1 MSRYRHA
8 FVESVRSLWRAPA
21 FTVAAILTMAL
32 GMAAAVTMFAFVNGV
47 LLSPLPYPHAE
58 RLVNVERWSPKGT
71 AGGLDIASM
80 DDFVGGARAAEVFA
94 AYRSLGVIDIG
105 GLDRPAAVTALEV
118 TASFLDVL
126 GSRTSM
132 GRGFDRA
139 QERGDSQVVIL
150 THKGWTTLFARDPG
164 VVGRILLV
172 NGRPVTVVGVTAP
185 DLELPRNSQA
195 ALLLPLDRTGQQV
208 DYGRIAHRC
217 VARLR
222 AGMTPDDLRRDL
234 ERIERNLA
242 REVPARRF
250 PDGWSIRVTDLQQ
263 ALLGDRR
270 LVSLA
275 LLGAAVALLG
285 MGCANVANLFLLRA
299 ARRRGETA
307 IRAALGATTTDLAAQ
322 SLAEGTL
329 IGLSGAAL
337 GTGIAAAAVRA
348 LPLVL
353 SSFSNVN
360 GVLRLHLDTATCA
373 FAAVAGIATSVLFA
387 LASLLHARG
396 SLSSRAVSQ
405 GGPRGSRSGNRYRAV
420 LLVSQ
425 AAIAGL
431 LLATALLFGRS
442 LGHALLLDPG
452 LDAQGVTVV
461 RLFLPEKRYPTLAA
475 ISAIEG
481 ELRRRL
487 DSVAGVQ
494 AVTAALFTPL
504 EGDAMAVMCSGLPVT
519 RPMAQWDH
527 CVLDGVSDGYFS
539 ALRIPIIRGREV
551 RRGEAGVAVINEALA
566 RRLFPGADAVGRT
579 VRLPLGNAAT
589 GATHRDV
596 LVVGVSRDCRNLGV
610 VADVMPRVSLPF
622 DQFADSGF
630 SLLVRSRL
638 PPDALRHAV
647 EAQLRS
653 LDAQLPIR
661 SIVPLQEI
669 AGDSVADLRQNAILL
684 AVFTLLGLSVAVPGT
699 YMVVA
704 AAVSQRT
711 REIGIRMALGAARM
725 RVVGTV
731 LTEGSA
737 ALLIGAFGGV
747 AAAIGA
753 ARLLRHQLFGV
764 TPTDPVSLCVTVVA
778 LTLLGGLASTG
789 PARRATRVD
798 PASTLREG

>member
-8 FVESVRSLWRAPA
+8 FVESARSLWRAPA
-21 FTVAAILTMAL
+21 FTIAAIVTFAL
-32 GMAAAVTMFAFVNGV
+32 GMAAAVTMVAFVNGV
-47 LLSPLPYPHAE
+47 LLRPLPYPDAE
-58 RLVNVERWSPKGT
+58 RLVNVERWSPQG
-71 AGGLDIASM
+71 ASGGLDIASM
-80 DDFVGGARAAEVFA
+80 DDFAGRSRAADAFA

-118 TASFLDVL
+118 TAGFLDIL
-126 GSRTSM
+126 GNRPSM
-132 GRGFDRA
+132 GRGFDRT

-164 VVGRILLV
+164 AVGRVLLV
-172 NGRPVTVVGVTAP
+172 NGRPATVVGVTAQ

-195 ALLLPLDRTGQQV
+195 SVLLPLDRTGQQV
-208 DYGRIAHRC
+208 DYGRVAHRC
-217 VARLR
+217 VARVR
-222 AGMTPDDLRRDL
+222 PGTTADDLRRDL
-234 ERIERNLA
+234 DRIERDLA
-242 REVPARRF
+242 RTDPARKF
-250 PDGWSIRVTDLQQ
+250 PEGWSIRVTGLQQ

-275 LLGAAVALLG
+275 LLGAALALLA

-307 IRAALGATTTDLAAQ
+307 IRAALGATTSDLAAQ

-329 IGLSGAAL
+329 VGLSGTAL
-337 GTGIAAAAVRA
+337 GTGIATAAVRA
-348 LPLVL
+348 LPHVL

-360 GVLRLHLDTATCA
+360 GFLRLRLDAAAWA
-373 FAAVAGIATSVLFA
+373 FAAAAGLATSILFA
-387 LASLLHARG
+387 LVSLMHAQG
-396 SLSSRAVSQ
+396 SSVAQSASQ
-405 GGPRGSRSGNRYRAV
+405 GGSRGSRSGRRFRAA

-431 LLATALLFGRS
+431 LLATALLFGQS

-452 LDAQGVTVV
+452 LDTKGVTVV
-461 RLFLPEKRYPTLAA
+461 RMFLPEKRYPTLAA
-475 ISAIEG
+475 ISGIEG

-487 DSVAGVQ
+487 AGVAGVQ
-494 AVTAALFTPL
+494 AVAAALFTPL
-504 EGDAMAVMCSGLPVT
+504 EGDAMAVLCSGLPVT
-519 RPMAQWDH
+519 RPMGQWDT
-527 CVLDGVSDGYFS
+527 CVLDGVSEGYFS
-539 ALRIPIIRGREV
+539 ALRIPILRGREV
-551 RRGEAGVAVINEALA
+551 RRGEVGVAVINEALA

-579 VRLPLGNAAT
+579 VRLPLGNTAT

-596 LVVGVSRDCRNLGV
+596 LVVGVSKDCRNLGL
-610 VADVMPRVSLPF
+610 VADVTPRVSLPF
-622 DQFADSGF
+622 GQFSDSGF
-630 SLLVRSRL
+630 SLLVRSL
-638 PPDALRHAV
+638 MPPEAVRRAV

-653 LDAQLPIR
+653 LDPQLPIR
-661 SIVPLQEI
+661 SLVPLREI

-684 AVFTLLGLSVAVPGT
+684 AVFTLLGLSVVIPGT

-704 AAVSQRT
+704 AAVAQRT
-711 REIGIRMALGAARM
+711 REIGIRMALGATRM

-731 LTEGSA
+731 LAQGIA
-737 ALLIGAFGGV
+737 ALLLGSVGG
-747 AAAIGA
+747 AAAAAGV

-764 TPTDPVSLCVTVVA
+764 SATDPVSLAASVVA
-778 LTLLGGLASTG
+778 LAVLGGIASLG